1 MGITI
6 KRALQACRDSFVA
19 VGIFSGVANILML
32 VPAFFMLNIYDKA
45 VGNNSLDTLWI
56 LSAITIVMFLM
67 LALMEIIRS
76 RVLVEVAARLDRL
89 VSPALYDMSF
99 ENAVRVGGER
109 SSTQPLIDLNGLRQF
124 LTGNGVFAFFD
135 APWLPV
141 YLWVMFMFHPMLGW
155 LGVVSALLFFCI
167 AAINQLRSSAPLAEA
182 SELWRRG
189 NAETEKNL
197 RNSEAVVSMGMLP
210 EIRERWRSRQDL
222 VLEKQGIASNKAGFY
237 NSIIKT
243 LRLAVQSA
251 AIAVGAYLVLRQEIS
266 PGMLIAGSI
275 LIGRALAPVESAVGA
290 WKGFVDA
297 KEQYRRL
304 ETLLEHNT
312 PEAESMDLPAI
323 SGQLTARSAAL
334 VPPGSRV
341 PTVAGVSFEIP
352 AGNVCMILG
361 HSGSGKSTLVR
372 GILGLWPTSAGEIRI
387 DGSETFKL
395 RRGGIGR
402 QIGYLP
408 QDIELL
414 DGSIAQNI
422 ARFGP
427 IDSESVIQ
435 AAQDAGLHEF
445 IQSLPNGYDTV
456 IGSSG
461 GTLSPGQRQRIALA
475 RAVYLRPALVV
486 LDEPNSN
493 LDEAGEAALQ
503 VAIETLKNSGSTV
516 MVVSHRTRLLP
527 LADFVLVMESGT
539 VKAFGPTDTV
549 IQGVQ
554 RAQVA
559 PQVEN
564 GAPKSGQKIAA
575 PTIART
581 VPVASPILKTKPG
594 DDPAT

>member
-1 MGITI
+1 MADG
-6 KRALQACRDSFVA
+6 
-19 VGIFSGVANILML
+19 
-32 VPAFFMLNIYDKA
+32 
-45 VGNNSLDTLWI
+45 
-56 LSAITIVMFLM
+56 
-67 LALMEIIRS
+67 
-76 RVLVEVAARLDRL
+76 
-89 VSPALYDMSF
+89 
-99 ENAVRVGGER
+99 
-109 SSTQPLIDLNGLRQF
+109 
-124 LTGNGVFAFFD
+124 
-135 APWLPV
+135 
-141 YLWVMFMFHPMLGW
+141 
-155 LGVVSALLFFCI
+155 
-167 AAINQLRSSAPLAEA
+167 
-182 SELWRRG
+182 
-189 NAETEKNL
+189 
-197 RNSEAVVSMGMLP
+197 
-210 EIRERWRSRQDL
+210 
-222 VLEKQGIASNKAGFY
+222 
-237 NSIIKT
+237 
-243 LRLAVQSA
+243 
-251 AIAVGAYLVLRQEIS
+251 
-266 PGMLIAGSI
+266 
-275 LIGRALAPVESAVGA
+275 
-290 WKGFVDA
+290 
-297 KEQYRRL
+297 
-304 ETLLEHNT
+304 
-312 PEAESMDLPAI
+312 
-323 SGQLTARSAAL
+323 
-334 VPPGSRV
+334 
-341 PTVAGVSFEIP
+341 
-352 AGNVCMILG
+352 
-361 HSGSGKSTLVR
+361 
-372 GILGLWPTSAGEIRI
+372 AGEIRI

-456 IGSSG
+456 IGGSG

-554 RAQVA
+554 SAQVA
-559 PQVEN
+559 PQVKN
-564 GAPKSGQKIAA
+564 GAPKSGKKIAA

>member
-32 VPAFFMLNIYDKA
+32 VPAFYMLNIYDKA
-45 VGNNSLDTLWI
+45 VGNNSLDTLWV
-56 LSAITIVMFLM
+56 LSAITIAMFLM

-89 VSPALYDMSF
+89 VSPALYDLSF

-155 LGVVSALLFFCI
+155 LGVASALLFLCI

-182 SELWRRG
+182 SELWRLG

-222 VLEKQGIASNKAGFY
+222 VLERQGIASNKAGFY

-251 AIAVGAYLVLRQEIS
+251 AIAAGAYLVLRQEIS

-297 KEQYRRL
+297 REQYRRL

-312 PEAESMDLPAI
+312 PEADPMDLPAI
-323 SGQLTARSAAL
+323 SGQLTARRAAL
-334 VPPGSRV
+334 TPPGSRV
-341 PTVAGVSFEIP
+341 PTVAGVSFEMP

-395 RRGGIGR
+395 RKGGMGR
-402 QIGYLP
+402 QVGYLP

-456 IGSSG
+456 IGGSG

-493 LDEAGEAALQ
+493 LDDAGEAALQ
-503 VAIETLKNSGSTV
+503 VAIETLKNNSSTV

-564 GAPKSGQKIAA
+564 GEPKSGQKIATPA
-575 PTIART
+575 IART
-581 VPVASPILKTKPG
+581 VPVAPPILKKKPG

>member
-6 KRALQACRDSFVA
+6 KRALQACRDSLVA

-155 LGVVSALLFFCI
+155 LGVASALLFFCI

-251 AIAVGAYLVLRQEIS
+251 EIAVGAYLVLRQEIS

-361 HSGSGKSTLVR
+361 HWFR
-372 GILGLWPTSAGEIRI
+372 
-387 DGSETFKL
+387 
-395 RRGGIGR
+395 
-402 QIGYLP
+402 
-408 QDIELL
+408 
-414 DGSIAQNI
+414 
-422 ARFGP
+422 
-427 IDSESVIQ
+427 
-435 AAQDAGLHEF
+435 
-445 IQSLPNGYDTV
+445 
-456 IGSSG
+456 
-461 GTLSPGQRQRIALA
+461 
-475 RAVYLRPALVV
+475 
-486 LDEPNSN
+486 
-493 LDEAGEAALQ
+493 
-503 VAIETLKNSGSTV
+503 
-516 MVVSHRTRLLP
+516 
-527 LADFVLVMESGT
+527 
-539 VKAFGPTDTV
+539 
-549 IQGVQ
+549 
-554 RAQVA
+554 
-559 PQVEN
+559 
-564 GAPKSGQKIAA
+564 
-575 PTIART
+575 
-581 VPVASPILKTKPG
+581 
-594 DDPAT
+594 